1 VQASVVWLRFLWEG
15 ILMNNLSNKKIY
27 KNWAGG
33 YDLLFGSKYINKQRE
48 AEITMLNLKEGDKI
62 LFIGVGT
69 GEDLRFIP
77 KGVKVVGVDITDEML
92 EVARSKAKELGL
104 KDVKILNMDG
114 QNLDFE
120 GSQFDYVVLNLILSV
135 IPDGHKCLSEA
146 YRVLKPEGRIAVFDK
161 FLEDKG
167 KANGIRK
174 LLNRVTKYLG
184 TDINRRFSDI
194 LGNLS
199 LKVVEERKSILG
211 GMYKIIVLKK

>member
-1 VQASVVWLRFLWEG
+1 
-15 ILMNNLSNKKIY
+15 MNNLSNKKIY
-27 KNWAGG
+27 RKWAGG
-33 YDLLFGSKYINKQRE
+33 YDILFGSKYINKQRE
-48 AEITMLNLKEGDKI
+48 AEIAMLNLKEGDRI
-62 LFIGVGT
+62 LFIGIGT

-114 QNLDFE
+114 QNLDFD

-146 YRVLKPEGRIAVFDK
+146 NRVLKPEGRIAVFDK
-161 FLEDKG
+161 FLGDKG

-174 LLNRVTKYLG
+174 LLNRATKYLG